1 MKRILLSTI
10 LFLIIFAC
18 NDSTQILKTDVV
30 VTVQDHSLTKEEIE
44 LSMPKGLSRVDSI
57 VVAENLIKNWIVEQ
71 LLYDVAKRN
80 TASQQKEVEQLV
92 EKYEKSLVLN
102 LYQEMLVNERL
113 TPEIKDLDI
122 RSFYEE
128 NKERFKLDK
137 NIIKG
142 LFLKIPIDAPN
153 LTQIR
158 EWYKSTNERSLENI
172 EKYSIQ
178 NASVYDYFYDKW
190 VDFDEVV
197 DKIPIHISDPIKFLR
212 EKKNIEVSDSL
223 YVYLLNISETLLI
236 GNSAPYEF
244 AEPMIR
250 ELLINQKRLN
260 FIKSIEEDL
269 YNDALRKGV
278 IQYSPDI
285 AVAEKKLN

>member
-1 MKRILLSTI
+1 M
-10 LFLIIFAC
+10 IIFAC
-18 NDSTQILKTDVV
+18 NDSTQPLKTNVV
-30 VTVQDHSLTKEEIE
+30 ATVQDQSLTKDEVE
-44 LSMPKGLSRVDSI
+44 LSIPKGLSGVDSI
-57 VVAENLIKNWIVEQ
+57 AAVDNFVKNWIVEQ

-80 TASQQKEVEQLV
+80 TTSQQKEINQLV
-92 EKYEKSLVLN
+92 ENYKKSLILN
-102 LYQEMLVNERL
+102 LYQEMLINERL
-113 TPEIKDLDI
+113 SPEITDLET
-122 RSFYEE
+122 RTFYDE

-153 LTQIR
+153 LNQIR

-190 VDFDEVV
+190 VDFDEVM
-197 DKIPIHISDPIKFLR
+197 DKIPIHVSDPISFLK
-212 EKKNIEVSDSL
+212 EKKNIEISDSSF
-223 YVYLLNISETLLI
+223 VYFLNIKETLLI
-236 GNSAPYEF
+236 GNVAPYEF
-244 AEPMIR
+244 AEPTIR
-250 ELLINQKRLN
+250 ELLINQKRLK

>member
-1 MKRILLSTI
+1 MKRIFLLTI

-18 NDSTQILKTDVV
+18 NDSTQPLKTNVV
-30 VTVQDHSLTKEEIE
+30 VAVQDQSLTKDEVE
-44 LSMPKGLSRVDSI
+44 LSIPKGLSGVDSI
-57 VVAENLIKNWIVEQ
+57 AAVDNFVKNWIVEQ

-80 TASQQKEVEQLV
+80 TTSQQKEINQLV
-92 EKYEKSLVLN
+92 ENYKKSLILN
-102 LYQEMLVNERL
+102 LYQEMLINERL
-113 TPEIKDLDI
+113 SPEITDLET
-122 RSFYEE
+122 RTFYDE

-153 LTQIR
+153 LNQIR

-190 VDFDEVV
+190 VDFDEVM
-197 DKIPIHISDPIKFLR
+197 DKIPIHVSDPISFLK
-212 EKKNIEVSDSL
+212 EKKNIEISDSSF
-223 YVYLLNISETLLI
+223 VYFLNIKETLLI
-236 GNSAPYEF
+236 GNVAPYEF
-244 AEPMIR
+244 AEPTIR
-250 ELLINQKRLN
+250 ELLINQKRLK

>member
-92 EKYEKSLVLN
+92 EKYEKSLILN

-285 AVAEKKLN
+285 AVAKKKLN